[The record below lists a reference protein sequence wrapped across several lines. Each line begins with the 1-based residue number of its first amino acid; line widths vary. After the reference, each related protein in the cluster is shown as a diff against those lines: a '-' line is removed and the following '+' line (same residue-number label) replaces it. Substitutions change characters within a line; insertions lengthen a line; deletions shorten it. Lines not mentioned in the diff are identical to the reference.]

1 MAEEIR
7 AETERLRRDGI
18 DPEAFQRAKKAL
30 YGRNI
35 AALNSVD
42 NIANSMA
49 VFAFAGRELYS
60 YIDEL
65 ANAKLDSVQKR
76 LEEALDPAYSALSV
90 VYPVD

>member
-1 MAEEIR
+1 
-7 AETERLRRDGI
+7 
-18 DPEAFQRAKKAL
+18 
-30 YGRNI
+30 
-35 AALNSVD
+35 
-42 NIANSMA
+42 MA